1 MATWLGSGRLEKTFE
16 TNRRRK
22 AERRWQLQVD
32 LVLDGWIWYLA
43 ATPFIDASATGKGSP
58 NSLSLVPNYFKDPC
72 SAVRYMACGQVGQ
85 PWYVHRYLARKELD
99 G

>member
-1 MATWLGSGRLEKTFE
+1 MTF
-16 TNRRRK
+16 
-22 AERRWQLQVD
+22 VD
-32 LVLDGWIWYLA
+32 N
-43 ATPFIDASATGKGSP
+43 SATGKGSQ